1 MYSMYS
7 FSALRRIKIHTLYGV
22 AGIILAILVLGSFIA
37 PRYTEAQTGKPV
49 LSEKKVEGSITKL
62 GKDYIVVDG
71 KKYMVSKELKIKDQK
86 GNYTTLTLDK
96 LKFVDRVLLTL
107 QNNIVIEIQIIWYTS

>member
-1 MYSMYS
+1 MYS
-7 FSALRRIKIHTLYGV
+7 FSALRGIKIHTLYGV

-86 GNYTTLTLDK
+86 GNFTTPSLERLR
-96 LKFVDRVLLTL
+96 LVDRIRMIL
-107 QNNIVIEIQIIWYTS
+107 QDNVVTEIHILSYTS